1 MENENTTT
9 PIPKKKRQAKSTA
22 IMAAVPKSRKTTAS
36 SSSGSSARS
45 QNQEATS
52 SSDKDKKYNGK
63 GSSSSNSNKAHY
75 PNIDFDLNKITMKK
89 QGGKYKTHAEL
100 LDKIVVEACN
110 AEKVGLD
117 YFFKQN
123 EGKGREAIHAVL
135 REVLEELPG
144 RVTSACPED
153 VQFKP
158 EFVSGEKHE
167 VFVLQQM
174 LETLREQGKA
184 LEIYEKDIGL
194 MAVEHGIWLNG
205 PTESAIQSAAAAN
218 ATASSPGRKRGGATS
233 TYYLFLCCV
242 VVIFHIK
249 WCIRKP

>member
-22 IMAAVPKSRKTTAS
+22 IMAAVPKSRKTAAS

-63 GSSSSNSNKAHY
+63 GSSNSNKAHY